1 MITQKIDEG
10 KEEEAFEL
18 AKLKYPTIPEVV
30 LYSFISYYIHKHALG
45 SFCMACLE
53 NNLTEVFIKGDEN
66 SLKGLKEIV
75 TFLYWDFPAY
85 CWGSKEKVDK
95 FLGGE

>member
-18 AKLKYPTIPEVV
+18 AKLKYPTIPEAV
-30 LYSFISYYIHKHALG
+30 LHSFISYYIHKHALG

-53 NNLTEVFIKGDEN
+53 NNLSEAFHRGDEN
-66 SLKGLKEIV
+66 SLASLKEIV

-95 FLGGE
+95 FLGDE

>member
-1 MITQKIDEG
+1 MIIQKIGEG

-18 AKLKYPTIPEVV
+18 ARLKYPTIPEAV
-30 LYSFISYYIHKHALG
+30 LHGFISYYIHKHALG

-53 NNLTEVFIKGDEN
+53 NNLSEAFHRGDEN
-66 SLKGLKEIV
+66 SLASLKEIV